1 MTAMLE
7 KAPEVI
13 GRFIDAA
20 AERDFDAIGQCF
32 TEDATVEDEERTQ
45 RGRTEISAWQRKTRT
60 QYDYTVTVTSGQPD
74 GENAYRVGAHLR
86 GTFPG
91 GEADVE
97 YRFVIRDGLISS
109 LRIS

>member
-1 MTAMLE
+1 MLE

-13 GRFIDAA
+13 ERFIDAA
-20 AERDFDAIGQCF
+20 AQRDFDALGQCF
-32 TEDATVEDEERTQ
+32 TEDATVEDEERMH
-45 RGRTEISAWQRKTRT
+45 RGRNEIRAWQQKTRT

-74 GENAYRVGAHLR
+74 GDDAYRVGAHLR
-86 GTFPG
+86 GNFPG